1 MLPGFLQNVFVQAA
15 LIGLFF
21 TALTFTVA
29 VLVGWVDPAHINGW
43 EVAAGFL
50 NYGATYLTI
59 KQRRFA
65 YTIGVV
71 ASGMYALV
79 YGQAGLIASAVLSGY
94 LTITLI
100 YGYFRWGK
108 DSDSRPVHHLSW
120 KWAPVYLIATAAL
133 YFGAVGISTL
143 FGGTFAFWDGA
154 ILALTILAQLLLDQK
169 VIETWIIW
177 TLVNIVGVTLYF
189 TSELYFAAAQQ
200 LIFGIANLWGFLA
213 WRKSMHPDDVAVG
226 KSPVLY
232 DMDTLVV
239 DYSTEVRKEEKRLR
253 EILGDDH
260 FDWLVV
266 DAPAP
271 TAEDQARVRKIL
283 EDREKEQGK

>member
-1 MLPGFLQNVFVQAA
+1 MTTTTQVLGVTVPRFLRNVFVQAA

-21 TALTFTVA
+21 TLLTFTVA
-29 VLVGWVDPAHINGW
+29 VAVGWVDPARINGW

-59 KQRRFA
+59 MQRRFA
-65 YTIGVV
+65 YTLGVV

-79 YGQAGLIASAVLSGY
+79 YGQAGLIASAVLSLY
-94 LTITLI
+94 LTGSLI

-108 DSDSRPVHHLSW
+108 DANTRPVHHLEW
-120 KWAPVYLIATAAL
+120 KWAPVYLLVTAAL

-169 VIETWIIW
+169 VMETWIIW

-200 LIFGIANLWGFLA
+200 FIFGIANLWGWMA
-213 WRKSMHPDDVAVG
+213 WRKSLRLAGLADN
-226 KSPVLY
+226 
-232 DMDTLVV
+232 DMRKTPIDNPL
-239 DYSTEVRKEEKRLR
+239 DYREDGSIRKGDPAWDAMM
-253 EILGDDH
+253 EIMESGE
-260 FDWLVV
+260 
-266 DAPAP
+266 PAIYNQKKDG
-271 TAEDQARVRKIL
+271 TWK
-283 EDREKEQGK
+283 KEQ